1 MNLLWGIFGFYA
13 LRKFVLS
20 QICYSQVNSALFKFG
35 YGEKFIHMIEVP
47 HTNIQSKT
55 QKNGLLSVPFTL
67 MRSWPG
73 VSTLILFFITVTE
86 VPAIF
91 TDADARIKG
100 VQI

>member
-1 MNLLWGIFGFYA
+1 MFGFYA

-35 YGEKFIHMIEVP
+35 YGDKFIHMIEVP
-47 HTNIQSKT
+47 HTNIQSETK
-55 QKNGLLSVPFTL
+55 KIGLLSVSFAL
-67 MRSWPG
+67 MRSWLE
-73 VSTLILFFITVTE
+73 VSTLILFYITVAE

>member
-1 MNLLWGIFGFYA
+1 MFGFYA
-13 LRKFVLS
+13 LRKFVLL

-35 YGEKFIHMIEVP
+35 YGDKFIHMIEVP
-47 HTNIQSKT
+47 HINIQPKT
-55 QKNGLLSVPFTL
+55 KKIGLLSVPFAL
-67 MRSWPG
+67 MRSWPE
-73 VSTLILFFITVTE
+73 VSTLILFYITVAE